1 MTHQDL
7 TPQFI
12 QNAIKM
18 RLKAEADRLMEEAK
32 KELELRTPEIIT
44 SVVLDVMSMVS
55 FEDHKDRVVFTIKK
69 EG

>member
-1 MTHQDL
+1 
-7 TPQFI
+7 
-12 QNAIKM
+12 M